1 MKFPKPCLHF
11 ALAGLF
17 FVAGSINAADNAGA
31 PAGKKPDQ
39 SSYQAQTRSM
49 LPVAYWSFDDGAAD
63 IGLVEGEVIF
73 GVPGPTEKDFKSF
86 QKANRAADFGAKG
99 GNYILVEDPG
109 AGSQFDFDNGDP
121 ITIEAWVNPGK
132 VGKGQNIYI
141 IGKGRTG
148 NPGFAGDNQNFALR
162 LWEKDGSLNLS
173 FLFRSQ
179 AEGAF
184 KGDWHRWTTVSG
196 VEPESGWH
204 HVAVTYVFGQP
215 DSARAYIDREPV
227 EGVWDM
233 GGKTEHAPVIDDDD
247 VWVGSTA
254 QGSVSSSFKGQL
266 DEIALYRRAL
276 TEEQI
281 AQRYP
286 MGPYLPVVTS
296 EVMESGKVK
305 VEILEDL
312 GRLSKWPRRYPQA
325 SDVYQEEVF
334 GFFDVPHKYNERGI
348 RSDRSNPFMLRASAG
363 VIIPEGEH
371 RLLLRSRGLGRLWL
385 DGEVIAETVGV
396 QRSSLGAHGQVADAT
411 EVEAPNLRYLGPGDH
426 EVEVPVVGDGGR
438 HSLVLEMIAGNGK
451 VRTTLG
457 ETSVSLSN
465 QDGEFVLLAPGERKV
480 PLTDEGWVAYR
491 DERSLHYLQLNAQQR
506 AQKRKASHDDDFW
519 KARHEAA
526 EKFVSDRREAN
537 QAAAE
542 KSIDGLL
549 ESAWEKRNAE
559 SAAAKVAGGIDYEKH
574 IKPIFSE
581 NCYRC
586 HDEKTKGG
594 LKLSDRESA
603 LAGGDSEIPA
613 IVPGKPEESLLLELI
628 HPQEAGDDV
637 MPPKGDPLPEKDRK
651 LIAEWISQGAS
662 FVGATDKIEPTELTS
677 DLEFLRRATLD
688 SVGVVPTAEEIAA
701 FQKDPAD
708 TRRAR
713 AIDRLLDDPRWA
725 DHWTAY
731 WQDVLAENPNILKPS
746 LNNTGPFRFWI
757 HEALSDNLAMDRFV
771 TELVMME
778 GSEYGGGA
786 AGFGMA
792 SQNDVPMAAK
802 AHVLGT
808 AFLGVEM
815 KCARCHDSPYHDTVQ
830 RDLFEIAAM
839 LKRETIKLP
848 GSSTVPVSTFEGRE
862 PLIQITLKPGEE
874 IAPLWPFED
883 LAPADISNVAV
894 RNPDDARE
902 RLAATITAPQN
913 ERFARVLV
921 NRLWKQLMGHGFVD
935 PVDDWEASQPSHPEL
950 LAWLGE
956 ELVANGYDF
965 KHLARLVMNS
975 AAYQRKARV
984 LKPGATPDFSAPLPR
999 RMSAEQVVDSLFSAV
1014 GKKLDSEELTF
1025 DVDGTQVEK
1034 AMISLGYPR
1043 RAWEFT
1049 SLSNE
1054 RDRPSL
1060 AIPKAQVIVD
1070 VLENFGW
1077 RSSRQEPKSVRE
1089 TDPNVR
1095 QPAIIA
1101 NGALGRWVTTL
1112 SDDSGITALALREDL
1127 TLDQLSD
1134 QVFLRLLTRKPTAG
1148 ERVALAEA
1156 LSEGFASRVIPA
1168 GERAA
1173 AVKRKPLKHV
1183 SWSNHLSEDANS
1195 IKIEMERR
1203 AREGDPPTTAL
1214 QQEWRQRLED
1224 VLWATLNSPEFVYLP

>member
-1 MKFPKPCLHF
+1 MKFPKPCFHL
-11 ALAGLF
+11 ALVGLF
-17 FVAGSINAADNAGA
+17 FAVPGAKAADETKAA
-31 PAGKKPDQ
+31 VDIKADR
-39 SSYQAQTRSM
+39 SSYQAQIRSM
-49 LPVAYWSFDDGAAD
+49 LPVAHWSFDDGAAD
-63 IGLVEGEVIF
+63 IGYVEGKVGF
-73 GVPGPTEKDFKSF
+73 GKPGPTDKNFRSF
-86 QKANRAADFGAKG
+86 RKGNLAADFGTAG
-99 GNYILVEDPG
+99 GNYIVVEDPG
-109 AGSQFDFDNGDP
+109 SGSQFDFANGDP

-132 VGKGQNIYI
+132 VGKGQNTYI

-162 LWEKDGSLNLS
+162 LWENERSLNLS
-173 FLFRSQ
+173 FLFRSRP
-179 AEGAF
+179 EGAF
-184 KGDWHRWTTVSG
+184 KGDWHRWTTLSG
-196 VEPESGWH
+196 VKPNSGWH
-204 HVAVTYVFGQP
+204 HVAVTYVFGKP
-215 DSARAYIDREPV
+215 DSAKAYIDGKPV

-233 GGKTEHAPVIDDDD
+233 GGKTSHAPVNDDDD
-247 VWVGSTA
+247 VWVGSTTR
-254 QGSVSSSFKGQL
+254 GSVSSSFKGLL
-266 DEIALYRRAL
+266 DEVALYRRAL

-281 AQRYP
+281 VQRYP
-286 MGPYLPVVTS
+286 LAPYAPTVS
-296 EVMESGKVK
+296 EDLMTSGKVR

-312 GRLSKWPRRYPQA
+312 GRISQWPRRYPNP
-325 SDVYQEEVF
+325 SDVYDEIAF
-334 GFFDVPHKYNERGI
+334 GFFDLPQKYTEHGI
-348 RSDRSNPFMLRASAG
+348 RADRSNPFMLRASAG

-371 RLLLRSRGLGRLWL
+371 RLLLRSRGRGRLWL
-385 DGEVIAETVGV
+385 GGEVIAETVGV
-396 QRSSLGAHGQVADAT
+396 KRSSLGAHGQVADAT
-411 EVEAPNLRYLGPGDH
+411 EVAAPNLRYLGPGDH
-426 EVEVPVVGDGGR
+426 EVEVPVVGDGKR
-438 HSLVLEMIAGNGK
+438 HALVFEMIAGNGQ
-451 VRTTLG
+451 VRATLG

-465 QDGEFVLLAPGERKV
+465 EAGEFVLVSPGDRKV
-480 PLTDEGWVAYR
+480 PLTDKGWVTYR
-491 DERSLHYLQLNAQQR
+491 NERSSYYRQLDARRR
-506 AQKRKASHDDDFW
+506 AAKRKASRDDDYW
-519 KARHEAA
+519 IARHAAA
-526 EKFVSDRREAN
+526 EKFVAARRAGDQGATER
-537 QAAAE
+537 
-542 KSIDGLL
+542 SIDGLL
-549 ESAWEKRNAE
+549 EASWERHN
-559 SAAAKVAGGIDYEKH
+559 AAATAAKAAGGVDYEKQ

-594 LKLSDRESA
+594 LKLSDRDSV

-613 IVPGKPEESLLLELI
+613 VVPGQPDKSFLLELI
-628 HPQEAGDDV
+628 HPQEAGDDL
-637 MPPKGDPLPEKDRK
+637 MPPKGEPLPEKDRK
-651 LIAEWISQGAS
+651 LIAEWISEGAT
-662 FVGATDKIEPTELTS
+662 FVGATDRIEATGLTN
-677 DLEFLRRATLD
+677 DLEFLRRVTLD

-701 FQKDPAD
+701 FQKDPAE
-708 TRRAR
+708 TRRSL

-757 HEALSDNLAMDRFV
+757 HEALSDNIAMDRFV

-778 GSEYGGGA
+778 GSEYGGGT

-815 KCARCHDSPYHDTVQ
+815 KCARCHDSPYHETVQ

-848 GSSTVPVSTFEGRE
+848 GSSTVPMSTFEGRE

-874 IAPLWPFED
+874 IAPQWPFEE
-883 LAPADISNVAV
+883 LAPTDISDIAL
-894 RNPDDARE
+894 RNADDARE

-913 ERFARVLV
+913 ERFAQVVV

-935 PVDDWEASQPSHPEL
+935 PVNDWEASQPSHPEL

-956 ELVANGYDF
+956 ELVASGYDF
-965 KHLARLVMNS
+965 KHVARLVMNS
-975 AAYQRKARV
+975 KAYQRKARA

-1089 TDPNVR
+1089 TEPNVR

-1112 SDDSGITALALREDL
+1112 SDSSGITALALREDL

-1134 QVFLRLLTRKPTAG
+1134 QIFLRLLTREPTPE

-1156 LSEGFASRVIPA
+1156 LSEGFASRVIPES
-1168 GERAA
+1168 ERAA
-1173 AVKRKPLKHV
+1173 PVKRKPLKHV

-1203 AREGDPPTTAL
+1203 AREGEPPTTAL
-1214 QQEWRQRLED
+1214 QREWRERLED